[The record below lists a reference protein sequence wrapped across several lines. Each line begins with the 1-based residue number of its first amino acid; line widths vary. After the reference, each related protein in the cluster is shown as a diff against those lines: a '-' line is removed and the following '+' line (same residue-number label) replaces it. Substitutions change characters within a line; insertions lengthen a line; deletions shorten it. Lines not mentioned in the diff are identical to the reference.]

1 MYYWI
6 IRLLVLLN
14 VGIDPAFDIEYF
26 ISIDTLNNSNSSY
39 REQRIIRHPDNVG
52 SNLWDTSVSY
62 LVLRVVVSSDMG
74 DFVAL
79 SRYFLQYYTQ

>member
-1 MYYWI
+1 M
-6 IRLLVLLN
+6 LLN